1 MGGHQGPALRST
13 MRVFA
18 TPGPALFMRGLRLGG
33 ARNIACRSAN
43 CVAVFQGLRWLSAA
57 LAAGTPTA
65 LALSGFGVTLRLA
78 IVWGIRAGIGNM
90 RLRQSRSV
98 TGFPTT
104 PAFATTG
111 TLRIPFFHRR
121 RPRFRRLYA
130 VTGVSHCF
138 IHSAARKLIAMLLAF
153 IKLRC
158 RNHNSAGHFS
168 QPIFASST
176 SRHRSKPADRCGAGA
191 WERLT
196 SVVPTGRS

>member
-18 TPGPALFMRGLRLGG
+18 TPGPAFFMRRLRLGG
-33 ARNIACRSAN
+33 DCNIACRSAN
-43 CVAVFQGLRWLSAA
+43 CVAVFHSLGRLSAA
-57 LAAGTPTA
+57 LATGTPAA

-98 TGFPTT
+98 TGFPAT

-168 QPIFASST
+168 QPIFASGAS
-176 SRHRSKPADRCGAGA
+176 SHGSKPTHRRRTSA
-191 WERLT
+191 WPPLI
-196 SVVPTGRS
+196 SVVRTGQS